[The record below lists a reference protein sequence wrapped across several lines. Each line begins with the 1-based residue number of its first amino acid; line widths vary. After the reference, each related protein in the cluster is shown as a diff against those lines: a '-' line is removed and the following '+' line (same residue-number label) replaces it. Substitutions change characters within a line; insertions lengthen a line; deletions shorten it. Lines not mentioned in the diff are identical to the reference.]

1 MYLRL
6 RVKNGKIPRID
17 PHLYQLV
24 VEQTRDYAVFVLDRK
39 GHIMSWNV
47 GAERIKGYS
56 ANEIIGRHFST
67 FYTRDAVD
75 SGWPDQELKAAVAEG
90 RFEDE
95 GWRVRKDG
103 SRFWANVV
111 ITSLRD
117 EHGKL
122 LGFSKITRDLSERR
136 AHEEAVRQSEERFRL
151 LVEGVTDYAVFMLDP
166 QGLVSSWNVGA
177 ERIKGYRREDIVGR
191 HFSRFYSP
199 EDVEAGKPWE
209 EMAVARREGRAE
221 AEGWRVKK
229 DGTRFWARGVLN
241 ALYDAEGSLRGYA
254 KVTQDLTDRRHIQ
267 DLEKAAQNVNEFLAM
282 LAHEL
287 RNPLAPIRSAVEVM
301 AKMPPGDPRYEEL
314 RGTIERQSAQ
324 ISRIVEDMMDI
335 SRVTRGAL
343 GMESARVALAE
354 VVRAALETARPAIEG
369 AQHRVQLELPVDAV
383 AVEGDFYRLTQVVTN
398 LLSNAARYTRP
409 GGQIAVQLC
418 AESGQA
424 VLRVKDNGRGIEPEL
439 IHRVFDMFVQGRN
452 LLQRVG
458 GGLGVGLAL
467 ARRIAELHHGT
478 LEARS
483 EGADRG
489 SEFTLRLP
497 LARPAQDAP
506 APPAAQGA
514 SPLPPRRVLVVDDN
528 ADAAMTLDMLLRS
541 LGHETH
547 VVHDGHAAFEAVGQF
562 RPDIVLLDIG
572 MPGLDGYEVARRLRA
587 LQQERPLRIVA
598 VTGWGTE
605 DDRRKSQEAGFDLHL
620 VKPVDPEDLTRALRN
635 GATLH

>member
-1 MYLRL
+1 M
-6 RVKNGKIPRID
+6 KNGKSPRID

-56 ANEIIGRHFST
+56 AHEIIGRHFST

-75 SGWPDQELKAAVAEG
+75 SGWPEQELKAAVAEG

-95 GWRVRKDG
+95 GWRMRKDG

-166 QGLVSSWNVGA
+166 QGLVSSWNAGA
-177 ERIKGYRREDIVGR
+177 ERIKGYRREDILGR

-209 EMAVARREGRAE
+209 EMAIARREGRAE

-241 ALYDAEGSLRGYA
+241 ALHDAEGRLRGYA
-254 KVTQDLTDRRHIQ
+254 KVTQDLTHRRHIQ

-301 AKMPPGDPRYEEL
+301 ARMPPGDPRYEEL

-343 GMESARVALAE
+343 GMQRGPVALAE
-354 VVRAALETARPAIEG
+354 VARAALETVQPALET
-369 AQHRVQLELPVDAV
+369 AQHRLQLELPVEPV
-383 AVEGDFYRLTQVVTN
+383 AVQGDFHRLTQVATN
-398 LLSNAARYTRP
+398 LLSNAVRYTPP
-409 GGQIAVQLC
+409 GGEIALRLR
-418 AESGQA
+418 AEGSQA
-424 VLRVKDNGRGIEPEL
+424 VLTVSDNGRGIEPQL
-439 IHRVFDMFVQGRN
+439 LGRVFDMFVQGRSP
-452 LLQRVG
+452 LQRVG

-467 ARRIAELHHGT
+467 ARRIAEMHDGI

-483 EGADRG
+483 EGENRG
-489 SEFTLRLP
+489 AEFTLRLP
-497 LARPAQDAP
+497 LSTQAADVRPQPAP
-506 APPAAQGA
+506 AAARALPA
-514 SPLPPRRVLVVDDN
+514 RRVLVVDDN
-528 ADAAMTLDMLLRS
+528 TDAALTLDLLLKS
-541 LGHETH
+541 LGQETH
-547 VVHDGHAAFEAVGQF
+547 VVHDGHAALEAVGHF

-587 LQQERPLRIVA
+587 LKEAGSLRIVA

-605 DDRRKSQEAGFDLHL
+605 ADRRRSQEAGFDLHL
-620 VKPVDPEDLTRALRN
+620 VKPLDTDELAQALARN

>member
-1 MYLRL
+1 M
-6 RVKNGKIPRID
+6 KNGKAPRID

-39 GHIMSWNV
+39 GHIMTWNV
-47 GAERIKGYS
+47 GAERIKGYAPS
-56 ANEIIGRHFST
+56 EIIGRHFST

-75 SGWPDQELKAAVAEG
+75 KGWPDQELKAAVAEG

-111 ITSLRD
+111 ITALRD
-117 EHGKL
+117 DNGKL

-166 QGLVSSWNVGA
+166 QGLVSSWNAGA
-177 ERIKGYRREDIVGR
+177 EKIKGYRREDILGR

-199 EDVEAGKPWE
+199 DDVEAGKPWE
-209 EMAVARREGRAE
+209 ELATARREGRAE

-241 ALYDAEGSLRGYA
+241 ALHDDEGNLRGYA
-254 KVTQDLTDRRHIQ
+254 KVTQDLTNRRHIQ

-324 ISRIVEDMMDI
+324 ISRIVEDMVDI

-343 GMESARVALAE
+343 GMESARVAVAE

-369 AQHRVQLELPVDAV
+369 AQHRVQLELPVEAV
-383 AVEGDFYRLTQVVTN
+383 AVEGDFHRLTQLVTN
-398 LLSNAARYTRP
+398 LLSNAARYTP
-409 GGQIAVQLC
+409 SGGQIALHLC
-418 AESGQA
+418 AESGHA
-424 VLRVKDNGRGIEPEL
+424 VLRVRDNGRGIESEL

-452 LLQRVG
+452 PLQRVG

-467 ARRIAELHHGT
+467 ARRIAELHHGA

-483 EGADRG
+483 EGAGRG

-497 LARPAQDAP
+497 LALPAQDAP
-506 APPAAQGA
+506 ARPAAQGA

-547 VVHDGHAAFEAVGQF
+547 VVHDGHAACEAVGQF

-587 LQQERPLRIVA
+587 LPGTAGCMLVA
-598 VTGWGTE
+598 VTGWGQE
-605 DDRRKSQEAGFDLHL
+605 NDRRRAREAGFDRHL
-620 VKPVDPEDLTRALRN
+620 VKPVDPEEIEALVSGR
-635 GATLH
+635 